1 MTEETTENT
10 GGTTAA
16 CAAVCPAGSAT
27 EDLTPASLEILL
39 LGHRPLPADEFAA
52 AYWYQEFLYC
62 MKELT
67 KVFEA
72 RHKELIEI
80 IRAEDLA
87 SDEFVLEIPTD
98 DVVDKDLLM
107 DELPDIYDSL
117 VFIKSSDAKRFI
129 GRKELYDLAV
139 EAAGRARV
147 AKVEQVNLLDLRK
160 ALPAGEAARYVKKDP
175 HESLAKVVRVAE

>member
-1 MTEETTENT
+1 MMEETTENT
-10 GGTTAA
+10 GGHMAE
-16 CAAVCPAGSAT
+16 CAALFPAGSAA

-39 LGHRPLPADEFAA
+39 LEWRPLPADAFAA

-80 IRAEDLA
+80 IRTEDLT
-87 SDEFVLEIPTD
+87 SDEFLLEIPAD

-139 EAAGRARV
+139 EAVGRARV
-147 AKVEQVNLLDLRK
+147 AEVERVNLQELRK
-160 ALPAGEAARYVKKDP
+160 ALTAVEAARYTKAEP
-175 HESLAKVVRVAE
+175 HESLTKVVRVAE

>member
-1 MTEETTENT
+1 MES
-10 GGTTAA
+10 
-16 CAAVCPAGSAT
+16 PS
-27 EDLTPASLEILL
+27 
-39 LGHRPLPADEFAA
+39 PADLEMLLFAWRPVPDGEFAA
-52 AYWYQEFLYC
+52 AFRYQEFLYC

-80 IRAEDLA
+80 IRAEDLT
-87 SDEFVLEIPTD
+87 SDEFVLEIPAD

-129 GRKELYDLAV
+129 GRKALYDLAV
-139 EAAGRARV
+139 DTAGRERV